1 MKNIQII
8 LISSLFFFV
17 SCSDFLDEKSTGTMS
32 IDSNLSS
39 IESCT
44 ALANGTYVNTSVFD
58 ANEGTWGGNTIWL
71 LEFMTGKVNS
81 EASQTEF
88 LDFRNLTLNSRS
100 RYIEKWWQDCYAG
113 ISKANLAIKKIPEFT
128 GVNESI
134 RSRLLGEARFMRAL
148 YYFYL
153 VRIFGDLPKIT
164 EIQSELAELYIPRSP
179 IKEIYDEIII
189 PDLLEAE
196 RSSLPQKDETGR
208 VSMGAVK
215 SLLADVYLTYAGY
228 PVQGGK
234 SYYAESAK
242 RSLEIITSGSYK
254 LYPEYSDLRKPANNN
269 KNEFIFQVQFA
280 IDKSHNDMIPKVLPP
295 KSDISAYSSEY
306 GSLVPTK
313 EFYESFDKAD
323 KRGRERQFFFSS
335 YPGNP
340 KKLPSDSPK
349 LEKVDFGG
357 SYIFKFFDENA
368 VVNTAKSNLNW
379 TLYRYADILLMY
391 AEAQVEADG
400 IANSQAMQA
409 LNLVRRRAELPD
421 FTDPSA
427 NAFKQAVWDERYF
440 ELCFE
445 GKTWFDMTRTRLV
458 RNDLTGKYVNFEGYT
473 TVYGKQYT
481 KQFLLFPLPQR
492 ELNANTELKQNEG
505 Y

>member
-1 MKNIQII
+1 MKNKFLII
-8 LISSLFFFV
+8 TSSLLLL
-17 SCSDFLDEKSTGTMS
+17 SCADFLDEESTGTMS

-44 ALANGTYVNTSVFD
+44 ALANSTYINTTVFD

-100 RYIEKWWQDCYAG
+100 RYIEKWWKDCYAG
-113 ISKANLAIKKIPEFT
+113 IAKANLAIKKIPEFT
-128 GVNESI
+128 GVDEKI
-134 RSRLLGEARFMRAL
+134 RLRLLGEAHFMRAL

-164 EIQSELAELYIPRSP
+164 EVQSNLADLYIPRSP
-179 IKEIYDEIII
+179 VKEIYDEIII

-196 RSSLPQKDETGR
+196 KSALPLKDESGR
-208 VSMGAVK
+208 ASIGAVK
-215 SLLADVYLTYAGY
+215 TLLADVYLTYAGF
-228 PVQGGK
+228 PIQGGK
-234 SYYAESAK
+234 NYYAESAK
-242 RSLEIITSGSYK
+242 KSLEVITSGAYDLYK
-254 LYPEYSDLRKPANNN
+254 EYDDLREPANNN
-269 KNEFIFQVQFA
+269 KKEFIFQVQFA

-313 EFYESFDKAD
+313 EFYESFHKDD
-323 KRGRERQFFFSS
+323 KRARERQFFFSS

-340 KKLPSDSPK
+340 KKLPADSPK
-349 LEKVDFGG
+349 LENVDFGG
-357 SYIFKFFDENA
+357 FYIYKFFDENA
-368 VVNTAKSNLNW
+368 IVNTAKSNLNW
-379 TLYRYADILLMY
+379 TIYRYADVLLMY

-400 IANSQAMQA
+400 TANSQAMEA
-409 LNLVRRRAELPD
+409 LNQVRRRAELPD
-421 FTDPSA
+421 YTNSNKDP
-427 NAFKQAVWDERYF
+427 FKEAVWDERYF

-445 GKTWFDMTRTRLV
+445 GKIWFDMIRTRKI
-458 RNDLTGKYVNFEGYT
+458 RNDFNGKYENFADYK
-473 TVYGKQYT
+473 TVYDKQYT
-481 KQFLLFPLPQR
+481 NQFLLFPLPQR
-492 ELNANTELKQNEG
+492 EMNANSELVQNVG